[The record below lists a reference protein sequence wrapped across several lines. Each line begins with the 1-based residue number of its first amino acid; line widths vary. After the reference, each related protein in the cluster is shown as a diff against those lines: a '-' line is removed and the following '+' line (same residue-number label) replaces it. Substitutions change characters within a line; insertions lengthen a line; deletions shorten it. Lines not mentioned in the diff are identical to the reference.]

1 MTDLIEHKVELTQT
15 EPVRC
20 KAYPTPYKTQEI
32 VDKEIDDLLEMGV
45 TERAEA
51 PYASPLVLAKKPDNT
66 YSVCVN
72 FKELKKITAF
82 HPEPMMSPDDIFPR
96 LAGSKICFSFDFCK
110 GCYGILMQE
119 ESKDYTTLVC
129 SRGLMR
135 FNVMPFGMVNSGS
148 TYNRMIR
155 KLLDGSHNLESY
167 VDDVLGHT
175 ENWSKHMEILR
186 DFFERVRKAN
196 LCLRPSK
203 CKVGFEQVKFLG
215 HTLRGDCIKPQDE
228 SLGANLE
235 H

>member
-1 MTDLIEHKVELTQT
+1 VTNLIEHNFELTQT

-45 TERAEA
+45 IERSEA
-51 PYASPLVLAKKPDNT
+51 PYASPLVLVKKPDNT

-72 FKELKKITAF
+72 FKELNKITAF
-82 HPEPMMSPDDIFPR
+82 DPEPMMSPDDIFPR
-96 LAGSKICFSFDFCK
+96 LAGSKICFPFDFCK
-110 GCYGILMQE
+110 GYYGIPMLE
-119 ESKDYTTLVC
+119 ESKDYTTFVC

-186 DFFERVRKAN
+186 DFFLKESEKLICVLDPVN
-196 LCLRPSK
+196 
-203 CKVGFEQVKFLG
+203 VKSDLSRSNFWVT
-215 HTLRGDCIKPQDE
+215 HCEEI
-228 SLGANLE
+228 A
-235 H
+235 